1 MGAFIGTR
9 FANIIRR
16 SEFIQIRD
24 YRTERRMEQ
33 MKLDTRNTSTSLLI
47 LFFVFTGPNVF
58 AENTIRTILQVS
70 NLPCGNNL
78 IRLDARLKGI
88 HGYNGMIVDSCEGLV
103 SVDHYS
109 SLDAKKLTVVF
120 TRLGYPA
127 TIVRVN
133 RVDEDSVQSSETGIL
148 QSKSCCGSPGRKARV
163 CPASASTWKKLFGIS
178 SKD

>member
-1 MGAFIGTR
+1 
-9 FANIIRR
+9 
-16 SEFIQIRD
+16 
-24 YRTERRMEQ
+24 
-33 MKLDTRNTSTSLLI
+33 MKVDWRNASTSLLI
-47 LFFVFTGPNVF
+47 LFFVFAGPNVF
-58 AENTIRTILQVS
+58 AENNIRTTLQVS

-127 TIVRVN
+127 TTVRVN
-133 RVDEDSVQSSETGIL
+133 RVDEDSVKSSETGIL
-148 QSKSCCGSPGRKARV
+148 QSKSCCGNPRRKNRS
-163 CPASASTWKKLFGIS
+163 CPASASTWKKLFGILS
-178 SKD
+178 QK

>member
-1 MGAFIGTR
+1 
-9 FANIIRR
+9 
-16 SEFIQIRD
+16 
-24 YRTERRMEQ
+24 

-58 AENTIRTILQVS
+58 AENTIRTILQIS

-103 SVDHYS
+103 SVYHYA
-109 SLDAKKLTVVF
+109 SLDAKKLAAMF
-120 TRLGYPA
+120 TRLGYA
-127 TIVRVN
+127 ARIVRIK
-133 RVDEDSVQSSETGIL
+133 RMDEDSVQSSETDIL
-148 QSKSCCGSPGRKARV
+148 QSKSCCGSTRGNTRG

-178 SKD
+178 SQE